1 MAVEAAFSARA
12 RAMKIRMPF
21 GRVAFF
27 VAAFFFALVA
37 LTPLGLAIRWFGLDT
52 RGLAAREA
60 EGSVWLGA
68 LKEAQL
74 GPAPIGDVSA
84 RLNSLPLFL
93 GRARVSLA
101 RADETQRFEGA
112 ATVSRHGFGF
122 DDATGQLRLGALLA
136 PLPITAVE
144 LQEVSIGFA
153 ERPVQPRRRAGAGD
167 RERRCRRA
175 EPCPPGSPATRAAPA
190 TRRCCRWSGQSGM
203 EQLNI
208 RLFADGRYRVEL
220 LVRSQ
225 DAALGQRLVAAG
237 FTAGNGGFAR
247 VVEGRF

>member
-1 MAVEAAFSARA
+1 
-12 RAMKIRMPF
+12 MKIRMPF
-21 GRVAFF
+21 GRVAFA
-27 VAAFFFALVA
+27 VAVFFFALVA

-60 EGSVWLGA
+60 QGSVWLGA

-101 RADETQRFEGA
+101 RPDEMQRFEGA

-136 PLPITAVE
+136 PLPISAIE
-144 LQEVSIGFA
+144 LQDVSIGFA
-153 ERPVQPRRRAGAGD
+153 SGLCSRAEGRVRATASGDVGGVPLSAALAGNASCAGD
-167 RERRCRRA
+167 
-175 EPCPPGSPATRAAPA
+175 AALIPLV
-190 TRRCCRWSGQSGM
+190 GQSGM

-225 DAALGQRLVAAG
+225 DATLGQRLVAAG
-237 FTAGNGGFAR
+237 FIAGNGGFAR
-247 VVEGRF
+247 VIDGTF

>member
-1 MAVEAAFSARA
+1 MN
-12 RAMKIRMPF
+12 IRMPF

-27 VAAFFFALVA
+27 VAAFFFSLVA
-37 LTPLGLAIRWFGLDT
+37 LIPLGLAIHWLGLDA

-68 LKEAQL
+68 LREAQL

-101 RADETQRFEGA
+101 RVDETQPFEGA
-112 ATVSRHGFGF
+112 VTISRHGFGF

-136 PLPITAVE
+136 PLPINAIQFE
-144 LQEVSIGFA
+144 GVSIGFA
-153 ERPVQPRRRAGAGD
+153 SGLCSRAEGRVRAMASGDVGGMSLSSGLGGNASCAGD
-167 RERRCRRA
+167 
-175 EPCPPGSPATRAAPA
+175 AALLPLV
-190 TRRCCRWSGQSGM
+190 GQSGM

>member
-1 MAVEAAFSARA
+1 
-12 RAMKIRMPF
+12 MKVRMPF

-27 VAAFFFALVA
+27 VAVFSFALVA
-37 LTPLGLAIRWFGLDT
+37 LTPLGLAIRWFGLDA

-84 RLNSLPLFL
+84 RLNTLPLFL

-101 RADETQRFEGA
+101 RVDEAQRFEGA
-112 ATVSRHGFGF
+112 ATVSRHAFGF

-136 PLPITAVE
+136 PLPIMAVD
-144 LQEVSIGFA
+144 LQDVSIGFSGGLCSRA
-153 ERPVQPRRRAGAGD
+153 EGRVRAVAGGDVGGMSLSSGLAGNAACAGD
-167 RERRCRRA
+167 
-175 EPCPPGSPATRAAPA
+175 AALIPLV
-190 TRRCCRWSGQSGM
+190 GQSGM

-208 RLFADGRYRVEL
+208 RLFADGRYRAEL
-220 LVRSQ
+220 VVRSQ

-237 FTAGNGGFAR
+237 FTAGDGGFAR
-247 VVEGRF
+247 VVQGRF

>member
-1 MAVEAAFSARA
+1 
-12 RAMKIRMPF
+12 MKIRMPF
-21 GRVAFF
+21 GRVVFA
-27 VAAFFFALVA
+27 VAVFLFSLVA
-37 LTPLGLAIRWFGLDT
+37 LTPLSLAVRWLGLDT

-84 RLNSLPLFL
+84 RLHSLPLFL

-101 RADETQRFEGA
+101 RADQSRPFEGA
-112 ATVSRHGFGF
+112 ATVSRHAFGF

-136 PLPITAVE
+136 PLPIGAVE
-144 LQEVSIGFA
+144 LQGVSIGFA
-153 ERPVQPRRRAGAGD
+153 GGLCSRAEGRVRAVASGDVGGMSLSSGLAGNAACAGD
-167 RERRCRRA
+167 
-175 EPCPPGSPATRAAPA
+175 AAVLPLV
-190 TRRCCRWSGQSGM
+190 GQSGM

-208 RLFADGRYRVEL
+208 RLFADGRYRAEL
-220 LVRSQ
+220 LIRSQ

>member
-1 MAVEAAFSARA
+1 
-12 RAMKIRMPF
+12 MKVRMPF

-27 VAAFFFALVA
+27 VAAFFFSLVA
-37 LTPLGLAIRWFGLDT
+37 LTPLGLAISWLGLDA

-60 EGSVWLGA
+60 QGSVWLGA

-84 RLNSLPLFL
+84 RFHSLRLFI
-93 GRARVSLA
+93 GQARVSLA
-101 RADETQRFEGA
+101 RADETQPFEGS

-122 DDATGQLRLGALLA
+122 DDATGHLRLGALLA
-136 PLPITAVE
+136 PLPINAIQLE
-144 LQEVSIGFA
+144 NVSIGFA
-153 ERPVQPRRRAGAGD
+153 SGLCSRAEGRVRAMASGDVGGMSLSSGLAGNASCAGD
-167 RERRCRRA
+167 
-175 EPCPPGSPATRAAPA
+175 AALLPLA
-190 TRRCCRWSGQSGM
+190 GQSGM

-208 RLFADGRYRVEL
+208 RLFADGRYRAEL

-237 FTAGNGGFAR
+237 FTAGNGGFTR
-247 VVEGRF
+247 VVDGRF

>member
-1 MAVEAAFSARA
+1 MN
-12 RAMKIRMPF
+12 IRMPF

-27 VAAFFFALVA
+27 AAAFFFSLVA
-37 LTPLGLAIRWFGLDT
+37 LTPLGLAISWLGLDE

-68 LKEAQL
+68 LREAQL
-74 GPAPIGDVSA
+74 GPAPIGDVNA
-84 RLNSLPLFL
+84 RLSSLPLFL

-101 RADETQRFEGA
+101 RMDETQPFEGA
-112 ATVSRHGFGF
+112 VTISRHGFGF

-136 PLPITAVE
+136 PLPINAIQLE
-144 LQEVSIGFA
+144 GVSIGFA
-153 ERPVQPRRRAGAGD
+153 SGLCSRAEGRVRAMASGDVGGMSLSSGLAGNASCAGD
-167 RERRCRRA
+167 
-175 EPCPPGSPATRAAPA
+175 AALLPLV
-190 TRRCCRWSGQSGM
+190 GQSGM